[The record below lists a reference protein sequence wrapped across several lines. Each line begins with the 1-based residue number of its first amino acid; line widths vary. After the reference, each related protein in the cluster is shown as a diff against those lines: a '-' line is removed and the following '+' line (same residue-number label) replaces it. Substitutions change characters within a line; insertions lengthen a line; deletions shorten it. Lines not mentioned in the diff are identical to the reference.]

1 MDQVKAFCA
10 VEEADRRQ
18 EQHNRGALLPL
29 HEPRAA
35 KLVLTKPFM
44 R

>member
-1 MDQVKAFCA
+1 MKQAGPAQNGCA
-10 VEEADRRQ
+10 
-18 EQHNRGALLPL
+18 LPL

-44 R
+44 K